1 MWVTPYFMRILIVDD
16 SELIRRGL
24 ADILSSENEWQVCG
38 EAKDGLEG
46 VQKALELLP
55 DLVLLDVSMPGLG
68 GLETAER
75 LRQELPNVDIIFLSQ
90 HDPVHLLPRALEL
103 GARAC
108 VDKSRLTKDLVA
120 TIKRVAADRER

>member
-1 MWVTPYFMRILIVDD
+1 MRILIVDD

-24 ADILSSENEWQVCG
+24 ADILLSENEWQVCG

>member
-1 MWVTPYFMRILIVDD
+1 MRILIVDD
-16 SELIRRGL
+16 SELIRHGL
-24 ADILSSENEWQVCG
+24 ADILSSESEWQVCG
-38 EAKDGLEG
+38 EAKDGIEG
-46 VQKALELLP
+46 IEKAVDLLP

>member
-1 MWVTPYFMRILIVDD
+1 MRILIVDD

>member
-1 MWVTPYFMRILIVDD
+1 MRILIVDD

-24 ADILSSENEWQVCG
+24 ADILSSESEWQVCG
-38 EAKDGLEG
+38 EAKDGIEG
-46 VQKALELLP
+46 IEKAVDLLP

>member
-1 MWVTPYFMRILIVDD
+1 MRILIVDD

-24 ADILSSENEWQVCG
+24 ADILSSETEWQVCG
-38 EAKDGLEG
+38 AAKDGLEG
-46 VQKALELLP
+46 IQKALELLP

-68 GLETAER
+68 GLETASR
-75 LRQELPNVDIIFLSQ
+75 LRQELPSIDIIFLSQ

-108 VDKSRLTKDLVA
+108 VDKSRLTKDLIA
-120 TIKRVAADRER
+120 TIKRVAAGR